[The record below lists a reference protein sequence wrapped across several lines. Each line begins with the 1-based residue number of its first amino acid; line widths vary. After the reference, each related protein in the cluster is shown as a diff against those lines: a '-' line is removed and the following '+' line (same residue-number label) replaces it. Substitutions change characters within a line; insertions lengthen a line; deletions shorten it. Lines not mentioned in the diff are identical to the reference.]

1 MKRIEGY
8 VYKFGNDFGST
19 TRTISKEEFSI
30 QLDYMEEHNVC
41 IPVTT
46 CPDALIEDLYKHP
59 MKIDGYARLTLR
71 DDGIYATIKTN
82 GNIIDHF
89 TNEFILENFNLGMAL
104 VCDNPS
110 FYNSVLK
117 AVWITH
123 LTVGRFLTKT
133 IYKPERVITIEKSEK
148 I

>member
-8 VYKFGNDFGST
+8 VYKFGNYFGST
-19 TRTISKEEFSI
+19 TKTISKEEFSNQI
-30 QLDYMEEHNVC
+30 EGHNVY

-46 CPDALIEDLYKHP
+46 CPDVLIEDLYKHP
-59 MKIDGYARLTLR
+59 MKIDGYAKLALTYY
-71 DDGIYATIKTN
+71 GVYATIKTN

-89 TNEFILENFNLGMAL
+89 SDDFVLENFNLGMAL

-110 FYNSVLK
+110 FYNSSLK
-117 AVWITH
+117 DVWITH

-133 IYKPERVITIEKSEK
+133 IYKPERVTTIEKSEK